1 VKKKGCTSGLERAAR
16 WVRGVSAQS
25 QGSEFRS
32 WYRHKKPGVGVEGR
46 QEAHGACSHQLSSS
60 FSKSPV
66 SQEQGERNRA
76 GHPKSFCG
84 LHECMHR
91 RAHTHTHTHTHTNMI
106 NKIKNHFFVCFL
118 KIEFLCVALAVLELS
133 VDWAGLELTEIHLP
147 LYCLGECWD

>member
-1 VKKKGCTSGLERAAR
+1 MVKKKGCTSGLERAAR

-91 RAHTHTHTHTHTNMI
+91 RAHTHTLTCTNIHIEHTYIHTHTYKYIINIYIHTHSQSHTYI
-106 NKIKNHFFVCFL
+106 
-118 KIEFLCVALAVLELS
+118 
-133 VDWAGLELTEIHLP
+133 
-147 LYCLGECWD
+147 